1 MSESDR
7 KTFEVISIVVP
18 VIMGLMFV
26 SAVAFAIYNAVRIQ
40 RNQMDGV
47 AYHAPPPVV
56 NSADPTRGHGYSTQ
70 SAGYHSPGG
79 YPPQP
84 AAGYH
89 HSVAMVPLPGGPQP
103 AGYYQPQGFVT
114 SATYSEGSSN
124 PGYYQPQGATPVVP
138 YPTAT
143 VVYAEPMDYRSTPSA
158 PQPGERW

>member
-40 RNQMDGV
+40 RIQMDGV

-56 NSADPTRGHGYSTQ
+56 NSADPTRGHGYS
-70 SAGYHSPGG
+70 APPVGYHPPGG
-79 YPPQP
+79 YQP
-84 AAGYH
+84 AGYQ

-103 AGYYQPQGFVT
+103 AGYYQPQASVP
-114 SATYSEGSSN
+114 SAPYSAGSSS
-124 PGYYQPQGATPVVP
+124 PGYYEPQAATPMIA

-143 VVYAEPMDYRSTPSA
+143 VVYAEPMDYRSA
-158 PQPGERW
+158 PAASQPGGRW